1 MPIYEFRCK
10 NCGETFE
17 EIYNYSDS
25 LPTKC
30 PKCGG
35 ELVRVYSGSVG
46 LSFKGAGFYVNDYG
60 KSSGSGSFGS
70 SKDKSKKV

>member
-17 EIYNYSDS
+17 ELYNNGDS

-46 LSFKGAGFYVNDYG
+46 LSFKGSGFYVNDYG
-60 KSSGSGSFGS
+60 KSCSTCQASKEEGSGQ
-70 SKDKSKKV
+70 K